1 MSLLIRQNPRNHPS
15 CHFCDFPS
23 KMAIFGLKL
32 KVLKNPGIQPSNSQ
46 NSSKNLILL
55 FDQIQTQ
62 SLRLEGDSFGS
73 RIGGGV
79 IYRNS

>member
-1 MSLLIRQNPRNHPS
+1 M
-15 CHFCDFPS
+15 
-23 KMAIFGLKL
+23 